1 MHTPRIA
8 ETERIDPQELREAW
22 WVLASEERLAGFRL
36 LPPDEAEEFFFDL
49 SAADQHELIAVLT
62 PAERRLWLRLL
73 APDDA
78 ADLIQEADP
87 DERAAL
93 LNLLDDATRKEVTAL
108 LAYAED
114 EAGGLMSSRFARVRP
129 DMKVDEAISYL
140 RRQAVSSI
148 EPETIYYVY
157 VLDAQQRL
165 EGVVSFRDLFA
176 APGDRTVRS
185 VMNADVVAV
194 PEEMDQEAVA
204 RLFAEHDLLA
214 LPVVDAHGVL
224 KGIVTVDDIVDVVE
238 EEATEDIQKFG
249 GLEAL
254 DAPYLEI
261 GFARMIRKRGVWLAA
276 LFVGEMGTASAMAF
290 FEEEIASAVVLAVFL
305 PLIISSGGNSGSQAS
320 TLVIRAMALGELRL
334 RDWWRVAGR
343 EVTTGITLGLLLGVI
358 GFTRIWVWH
367 RITGVYGEHWA
378 LIGLTVGASLVGV
391 VLLGTLA
398 GSLLPFGLRRIGL
411 DPASASAPFV
421 ATLVDVAGVL
431 LYFGLARAVLAGS
444 IL

>member
-1 MHTPRIA
+1 VQEATPEFEA
-8 ETERIDPQELREAW
+8 TELREAW
-22 WVLASEERLAGFRL
+22 WVLSMPDRIEGFRML
-36 LPPDEAEEFFFDL
+36 GADAAEEFFFDL
-49 SAADQHELIAVLT
+49 GPHDQAELLLALP
-62 PAERRLWLRLL
+62 PAERRLWIRLL

-78 ADLIQEADP
+78 ADLIQEAP
-87 DERAAL
+87 EEQRPPL
-93 LNLLDDATRKEVTAL
+93 LVLLDDATRKEVTAL

-214 LPVVDAHGVL
+214 LPVVDGRGVL

-238 EEATEDIQKFG
+238 EEATEDIQKYG
-249 GLEAL
+249 GMEAL
-254 DAPYLEI
+254 DEPYLRI
-261 GFARMIRKRGVWLAA
+261 DFANLMRKRVGWLAV
-276 LFVGEMGTASAMAF
+276 LFVGQMLTVSAIGYFQTELELVTALSLF
-290 FEEEIASAVVLAVFL
+290 V

-320 TLVIRAMALGELRL
+320 TLVIRAMAVGEVRV
-334 RDWWRVAGR
+334 RDWWRVARR
-343 EVTTGITLGLLLGVI
+343 ELAAGLALGAVLGLLGLLRVYLGPV
-358 GFTRIWVWH
+358 
-367 RITGVYGEHWA
+367 TGVEYDPGLRIA
-378 LIGLTVGASLVGV
+378 LLGAVVGLSVVGV
-391 VLLGTLA
+391 VVFGTVV
-398 GSLLPFGLRRIGL
+398 GSMLPFLLRTIGF
-411 DPASASAPFV
+411 DPASASAPLV
-421 ATLVDVAGVL
+421 ATVVDVSGLLIYFTIATVL
-431 LYFGLARAVLAGS
+431 LRELAGG
-444 IL
+444 